1 MKKIYLFLFVALAFV
16 GCSKHDPI
24 LPGVRHDIFDS
35 NDIVVENK
43 EVPDLSGN
51 VKNISGDEKCDYR
64 QDSSNTVWDGDK
76 KLFSGFSGDTFVKS
90 SQSPICDGQYI
101 YTGLSTGEVIKIN
114 KNNGKLIWMADVFRA
129 SNMMGGASVVDIVA
143 HVGLDGKYV
152 YAGGL
157 GDAFCKLNAGNGHKI
172 WCLEISVPTD
182 FIIVDDFA
190 FVVGGDNN
198 LYAIDNKNG
207 SVYWKT
213 EIKKQKKPI
222 FEGGII
228 RVGKEKINYKDGTL
242 VK

>member
-157 GDAFCKLNAGNGHKI
+157 GDAFCKLNANSGHKI

-182 FIIVDDFA
+182 FIMVDDFA
-190 FVVGGDNN
+190 FVVGGDSS
-198 LYAIDNKNG
+198 LYAIDTKAG

-213 EIKKQKKPI
+213 EIEKQKKPI
-222 FEGGII
+222 FEDGLI
-228 RVGKEKINYKDGTL
+228 RVGKQKINYKDGSI
-242 VK
+242 KK

>member
-43 EVPDLSGN
+43 EVPDLSGT
-51 VKNISGDEKCDYR
+51 VKHIYGDEKCVYR

-76 KLFSGFSGDTFVKS
+76 KLFSGFSGDNFVKS
-90 SQSPICDGQYI
+90 AQSPICDGQYI

-157 GDAFCKLNAGNGHKI
+157 GDAFCKLNATSGNKI
-172 WCLEISVPTD
+172 WCLEISVPVD
-182 FIIVDDFA
+182 FIIVDDFS

-213 EIKKQKKPI
+213 EIEKQKKPI
-222 FEGGII
+222 FEDGII
-228 RVGKEKINYKDGTL
+228 RVGKEKINYKDGAL